1 LGSRNERTARFVD
14 ESFQLPQRL
23 RLPVRKATGKPTLNS
38 TSNSAFAS
46 GAVDRDL
53 PVSLTSL
60 RMRKLAKAL
69 LLTAAASGVAYLVL
83 DQLDLDTPEPPEDD
97 IPGMDPESMPDGD
110 VEMLLQEL
118 ASHLGG

>member
-1 LGSRNERTARFVD
+1 
-14 ESFQLPQRL
+14 
-23 RLPVRKATGKPTLNS
+23 
-38 TSNSAFAS
+38 
-46 GAVDRDL
+46 
-53 PVSLTSL
+53 
-60 RMRKLAKAL
+60 MRKLAKAL